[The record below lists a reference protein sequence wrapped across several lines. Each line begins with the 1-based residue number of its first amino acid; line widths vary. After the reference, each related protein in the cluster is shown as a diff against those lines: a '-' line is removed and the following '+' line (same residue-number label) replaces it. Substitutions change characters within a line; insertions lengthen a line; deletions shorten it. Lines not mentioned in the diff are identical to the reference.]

1 MLFPSI
7 VFLFAFLPG
16 TLLGYY
22 ILLRWTRTG
31 QNIFLCIASL
41 FFYAWGEPR
50 FVLVM
55 ILSIIVNYFMA
66 ILVSMFVEQSKRK
79 ARAFLVLD
87 IIFNVIMIFI
97 FKYLMFTLTNINNL
111 FNSNIAIPDIALPI
125 GISFFT
131 FQAISYVVD
140 VKGSVQRN
148 IINVGLYISL
158 FPQLIAG
165 PIVRYET
172 IANQINNRKE

>member
-1 MLFPSI
+1 
-7 VFLFAFLPG
+7 
-16 TLLGYY
+16 
-22 ILLRWTRTG
+22 
-31 QNIFLCIASL
+31 
-41 FFYAWGEPR
+41 
-50 FVLVM
+50 
-55 ILSIIVNYFMA
+55 
-66 ILVSMFVEQSKRK
+66 
-79 ARAFLVLD
+79 
-87 IIFNVIMIFI
+87 
-97 FKYLMFTLTNINNL
+97 MFTLTNINNL

-125 GISFFT
+125 GITFFT